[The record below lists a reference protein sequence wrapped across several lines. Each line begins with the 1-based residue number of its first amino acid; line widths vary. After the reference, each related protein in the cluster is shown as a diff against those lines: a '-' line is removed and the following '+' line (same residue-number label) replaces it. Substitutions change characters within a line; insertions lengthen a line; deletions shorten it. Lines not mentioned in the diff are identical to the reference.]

1 MTKNNANS
9 EAPKQPPT
17 PNPALR
23 RLEKLVGT
31 WDLKGRTPDSK
42 DDNITGWNTFEW
54 MPGGFFLKSS
64 GEITFRGVKIQS
76 LEIIAYD
83 PASQTFPSSVYTNMS
98 GAVLPY
104 VWDVQGNTVTHW
116 MDAAKYTGTLSD
128 DGKTLTGGWRPVAGK
143 ASSENVAYDAVMT
156 RVD

>member
-1 MTKNNANS
+1 
-9 EAPKQPPT
+9 
-17 PNPALR
+17 
-23 RLEKLVGT
+23 
-31 WDLKGRTPDSK
+31 
-42 DDNITGWNTFEW
+42 
-54 MPGGFFLKSS
+54 
-64 GEITFRGVKIQS
+64 
-76 LEIIAYD
+76 
-83 PASQTFPSSVYTNMS
+83 MS

-143 ASSENVAYDAVMT
+143 ASSENVTYDAVMT